1 MDEESLDRAI
11 APESAGNIIHVE
23 EPVKNE
29 ESDLRKAIQKIQAD
43 ETLDASSKA
52 KKMQVCTVFIIQN
65 FIF

>member
-11 APESAGNIIHVE
+11 APESVGNIIHVE

-43 ETLDASSKA
+43 ETLDSSAKA
-52 KKMQVCTVFIIQN
+52 KKMQVFIVIKIQDLLL
-65 FIF
+65 